1 MRVEGHGI
9 SVDAPAGWEVRIGQR
24 EGGPAPGGR
33 TRPILHAATVAL
45 PSVRGD
51 FGSGVTGELGQ
62 QDLFLSLFEY
72 DPEAANTP
80 MFAARGIPVPAADD
94 FSPAALQRSIPG
106 QSGRQYFFQASG
118 RAFCLYVVLGSH
130 ARRAALL
137 SRANGLLR
145 GLVLTSANA

>member
-24 EGGPAPGGR
+24 EGGPAPGDR
-33 TRPILHAATVAL
+33 TRPVLHAATVAL

-62 QDLFLSLFEY
+62 QDLFVSLFEY
-72 DPEAANTP
+72 DAEAASTP
-80 MFAARGIPVPAADD
+80 MFTARGIPAPSADD
-94 FSPAALQRSIPG
+94 FRPAALQRSIPG
-106 QSGRQYFFQASG
+106 QSGRQYFFQESG

-130 ARRAALL
+130 ASRAALL
-137 SRANGLLR
+137 PRLDRLLR
-145 GLVLTSANA
+145 GLVLTSADA